1 MRSDNI
7 DPFERQ
13 QNRRSF
19 RQNQSQNRSQQRR
32 RPKSQSAPTSRD
44 GGGAE
49 SERRV
54 TYNENRQ
61 NRGREQF
68 QRQVSA
74 GGNNQKKSGSKL
86 EQYRNRSGVGG
97 VNGAKDNSSDG
108 TKSPPILDNR
118 NYDQKRTPKQ
128 NRRSGQNG
136 QNNHGGGGNNNN
148 RRAKSRSRKNHDY
161 HDNEREVVVRGGDQ
175 RVGKHSFF
183 R

>member
-74 GGNNQKKSGSKL
+74 GGNQKKSGSKL

-136 QNNHGGGGNNNN
+136 HNNHGGGGNNNN

-183 R
+183 H